1 MMYINETLLGYVYP
15 TREVRGEKERE
26 RERAHRSKWPGLPSP
41 KPLGSIY
48 REGGDGYL
56 HFILL
61 VR

>member
-1 MMYINETLLGYVYP
+1 MMYINKTLLGYVYP
-15 TREVRGEKERE
+15 TREVKGEKERE
-26 RERAHRSKWPGLPSP
+26 RAHQSKWSGLPSP

-48 REGGDGYL
+48 REGGDDYL